1 MAVALSSEHVA
12 IRADDHVV
20 LGVQWWGAKPV
31 GSGSPAHLR
40 VDAAGGGLLLTLP
53 PQHVG
58 EQSLDPGVPID
69 LVAALLAGTSRVAVA
84 LARDTLVT
92 LDVEGILAAI
102 AGGRLIDPPAA
113 AAGGTPA
120 TSIEMPYG
128 LLWSPTS
135 ADGPVSFAHRTSPVA
150 GPSQSVGLW
159 HSTVFGPHGSPL
171 RYGVPEVLR
180 RASEPGGLPLDD
192 AKRQAVV
199 DATSSTGQPAVVD
212 RLQLSSLGGSL
223 TAAGSWDQV
232 DWSQQIALGRDQ
244 HVRLVLGGIL
254 YPFGHRALYIE
265 AADRV
270 LDDADGTAALRTHRT
285 LIVTEPSKS
294 MVVDDPSLNR
304 QFPFDDVEIMQLEF
318 TGLGVPLQHQYVR
331 PAPDASELENA
342 LAAARAVID
351 NEGPIVTQAEDQVLD
366 PSQLGTP
373 EAEEYLAKKDQLDTL
388 GPQLNDAESAFEAGN
403 KAADAID
410 ALERQ
415 IDQLQS
421 GFQGPDGPDPG
432 VQQQIA
438 EINLRIADLRS
449 TLQSAPSPIALQAL
463 RDQFNTLSQ
472 RVGALF
478 PIVEQQRR
486 VHFSIEALAASGMQE
501 AIDVLAAQAEVVRLT
516 AEIAALGS
524 LAINREWI
532 IGPRLLP
539 VPPMSAQAPPEALAP
554 LLLPVRCSTRGTAQ
568 ADVHMRL
575 PLLFVVDFD
584 LPADDTNPEFHSLVD
599 GDAGGSLGA
608 ILEGIFTDQRPVTHT
623 LSTGSPTPHGTHPF
637 DDLDAVDPLHVFQP
651 VDPVDP
657 FELVEPV
664 EPVAKID
671 PADLVAPVRF
681 LDDDGPVAADDGV
694 LLAGAVGR
702 GLAVALAGVD
712 LDVVHGAVPV
722 DGDRLEVHSL
732 SLVGVAH
739 AGSFV
744 PAITQYAAVLPAVRG
759 LLGDA
764 QSQLKSVVYRA
775 EFLAHGEVED
785 VALAFADQ
793 PLTIDF
799 RAQADKAGALL
810 APVID
815 ATGISRLHG
824 PVSVDA
830 LVGAA
835 AGALDPLKLL
845 GDGATLLGVDL
856 RQLLGTVSKPPTIV
870 QQVLAGRPPTI
881 HMEWTDIVLTKVVGP
896 FQVAPR
902 PGVQASFTLIVDA
915 AAEGASTMCTVR
927 DFALCFP
934 SPNDPLLQLSFDS
947 VVFTQRLGQAP
958 DLALHGVSVQFLGDL
973 KLLEGLQEHVA
984 IGDNVPSVKVSTA
997 GVGVSYAF
1005 AVPDADCG
1013 EFVLRNIAV
1022 RAALDV
1028 PFQPTDDHPVTLSLG
1043 FASRPKPFNLSVMA
1057 LGGGGYIDLQ
1067 LDRSGLRRM
1076 ELALEFGATVAVDF
1090 VIATAEVH
1098 ALGGARLEVA
1108 PGGHVSI
1115 TGYLRIG
1122 GSLEL
1127 LGLVTVTVELVLSL
1141 RYDPPSLHGRATL
1154 VIDVDL
1160 TLYSDSI
1167 ELDSGEWTLLGGGS
1181 STTFAADE
1189 PVTFMAGDDGLA
1201 AWREYRQ
1208 AFAEEVVG

>member
-1 MAVALSSEHVA
+1 MLCPTNPSTPTTFQPGTHEGDPHVAVALSNEYVA

-31 GSGSPAHLR
+31 GGGPPAHIR
-40 VDAAGGGLLLTLP
+40 IDAGGGGLLVTFP

-58 EQSLDPGVPID
+58 EQSLDPGVAID
-69 LVAALLAGTSRVAVA
+69 VVAALLAGTSRIAVA

-92 LDVEGILAAI
+92 LDVDGILAAL
-102 AGGRLIDPPAA
+102 AAGRLIDPPAA
-113 AAGGTPA
+113 AGATPA
-120 TSIEMPYG
+120 TAIEMPYG
-128 LLWSPTS
+128 LQWSPST
-135 ADGPVSFAHRTSPVA
+135 DTGDVTVEHRTAPVT
-150 GPSQSVGLW
+150 GPNRAVGLW
-159 HSTVFGPHGSPL
+159 HSTL
-171 RYGVPEVLR
+171 RHTNGTVLR
-180 RASEPGGLPLDD
+180 VGGPQVIRRAGEPTGLPLDD

-199 DATSSTGQPAVVD
+199 DAITATAQPALVS

-285 LIVTEPSKS
+285 LIVTEPSRS
-294 MVVDDPSLNR
+294 MVVDDASLNR
-304 QFPFDDVEIMQLEF
+304 QFPFDDVEIMQLEHP
-318 TGLGVPLQHQYVR
+318 GLGAPLQHQYVR
-331 PAPDASELENA
+331 PAPDASA
-342 LAAARAVID
+342 LDAALTAARGVIS
-351 NEGPIVTQAEDQVLD
+351 NEGPIAAAAQDQVLD
-366 PSQLGTP
+366 PSQVGTQ
-373 EAEEYLAKKDQLDTL
+373 EAAEYLDKQNQLATL
-388 GPQLNDAESAFEAGN
+388 GPQLDEAEAAF
-403 KAADAID
+403 AAANRVSVEID
-410 ALERQ
+410 ALQRQ

-438 EINLRIADLRS
+438 EINAQINDLRS
-449 TLQSAPSPIALQAL
+449 TLVGAPSPISLQAL
-463 RDQFNTLSQ
+463 RDQVNALTQ
-472 RVGALF
+472 RVGVLF
-478 PIVEQQRR
+478 PIVDRQCHQ
-486 VHFSIEALAASGMQE
+486 HFSIEELASSGMQE
-501 AIDVLAAQAEVVRLT
+501 AIDVLAAQADVTRLT
-516 AEIAALGS
+516 DAIAALGS
-524 LAINREWI
+524 LAINREWV

-539 VPPMSAQAPPEALAP
+539 VPPLSPQTPPEGLAP
-554 LLLPVRCSTRGTAQ
+554 LLFPVRCSTRGAGQ
-568 ADVHMRL
+568 ADVHLRL
-575 PLLFVVDFD
+575 PLLFVVDFE
-584 LPADDTNPEFHSLVD
+584 LPADDTNPEFHSLLD
-599 GDAGGSLGA
+599 GDAGGSLA
-608 ILEGIFTDQRPVTHT
+608 TILESLFASQQQSGLHT
-623 LSTGSPTPHGTHPF
+623 LADRPH
-637 DDLDAVDPLHVFQP
+637 DPLHDAGP
-651 VDPVDP
+651 
-657 FELVEPV
+657 
-664 EPVAKID
+664 
-671 PADLVAPVRF
+671 
-681 LDDDGPVAADDGV
+681 LDTPLSGT
-694 LLAGAVGR
+694 LAIGR
-702 GLAVALAGVD
+702 GLAVALAGVN
-712 LDVVHGAVPV
+712 LDVVHSANPV
-722 DGDRLEVHSL
+722 DGDRLEIHAL

-744 PAITQYAAVLPAVRG
+744 PAITGYRAALPAVRG

-764 QSQLKSVVYRA
+764 QSQVKSVVYRA
-775 EFLAHGEVED
+775 EYLARGEAED
-785 VALAFADQ
+785 VALAFADT
-793 PLTIDF
+793 PLAIDF
-799 RAQADKAGALL
+799 RTQADRAGALL

-824 PVSVDA
+824 PVSVEA

-835 AGALDPLKLL
+835 TGALDPLKLL

-856 RQLLGTVSKPPTIV
+856 RRLLGTVSKPPTIV
-870 QQVLAGRPPTI
+870 QHVLAGQPPTI
-881 HMEWTDIVLTKVVGP
+881 HMEWTDITLTKVVGP
-896 FQVAPR
+896 FQVSPR
-902 PGVQASFTLIVDA
+902 PGLQARFTLTVDA
-915 AAEGASTMCTVR
+915 AAEGVSTTCTVR

-934 SPNDPLLQLSFDS
+934 SPSDPLLQLSFDS
-947 VVFTQRLGQAP
+947 VVFTQKLGQTP

-1057 LGGGGYIDLQ
+1057 LGGGGYVDLQ
-1067 LDRSGLRRM
+1067 LDHTGLRRM
-1076 ELALEFGATVAVDF
+1076 ELALEFGATVAIDF

-1098 ALGGARLEVA
+1098 ALGGARLEIA

-1141 RYDPPSLHGRATL
+1141 RYDAPSLHGRATL

-1167 ELDSGEWTLLGGGS
+1167 ELDSGEWTLIGGGS
-1181 STTFAADE
+1181 SPTFAADQ
-1189 PVTFMAGDDGLA
+1189 PVTFLAGDEGLA
-1201 AWREYRQ
+1201 AWQEYRQ